1 MRIKDKLSIQ
11 VTIGL
16 LLGLMLIV
24 ALVNVGTVYYY
35 IDQSET
41 VSNSVD
47 TAGEQRM
54 LTQRMARFSAE
65 IATGN
70 DADASR
76 ESLRNAMERY
86 QANLERL
93 ENGGTDGGV
102 TLQPAPEAVQPELT
116 AENKPGTS
124 TRPTLRHSLLR
135 IRSRRSSSSLSSTSN
150 RIATPCFKP
159 ATNW

>member
-93 ENGGTDGGV
+93 ENGGTDG
-102 TLQPAPEAVQPELT
+102 E
-116 AENKPGTS
+116 
-124 TRPTLRHSLLR
+124 
-135 IRSRRSSSSLSSTSN
+135 
-150 RIATPCFKP
+150 
-159 ATNW
+159 